1 MAKIIE
7 DVIIVKS
14 TRIVKSSENADSVES
29 LVTDEVTSTVESVVQ
44 ELVGPGAVVEATVA

>member
-7 DVIIVKS
+7 DVIIVKI